1 MAGKSTFT
9 LKVLT
14 PDQTLVLAEA
24 SAVIVPGSEGDFTVL
39 PGHMNLISALREGE
53 IEVHVPMERPQV
65 FKVTGGFADVGNT
78 HCTILAEGL
87 VAA

>member
-1 MAGKSTFT
+1 MIGSTFA

-14 PDQTLVLAEA
+14 PDQILVEGDAT
-24 SAVIVPGSEGDFTVL
+24 AVIIPGSEGDFTVL
-39 PGHMNLISALREGE
+39 PGHMNMISALREGE
-53 IEVHVPMERPQV
+53 IEVHIRMMHPQV

-78 HCTILAEGL
+78 HCIILAEGV